1 MYTKLKEKA
10 FDIVIDM
17 IIEKTSEEI
26 EDILQSSC
34 R

>member
-1 MYTKLKEKA
+1 MIMYTKLKEKA

-26 EDILQSSC
+26 ED